1 MNHFSKISNK
11 LFYKLN
17 DNKEE
22 SILKVTKDSKTLLIM
37 HNLYLMTDRKGRAIT
52 SIDFLIEELGYKV
65 TKKIQPQVKEILNQ
79 LKQLGFI
86 EYEGEIKSY
95 SKIMKINTENLNV
108 NDEFFVVEE
117 DELKIIS
124 DASDDI
130 REVNKIIKVYF
141 YLKARCYKRGTEL
154 CYAGGQAETTY
165 CSYENISKHTLISEG
180 NIKKY
185 IDILK
190 EINLI
195 DYDNLGKKYKED
207 NPKLLT
213 DCANIYA
220 LIKISGKEFI
230 KDELREG
237 MKQQKY
243 DYEDKGFKITKK
255 DYKNNNRKINGRK
268 GYLIKKQNNNTIT
281 EGELMELESIVT
293 SHV

>member
-1 MNHFSKISNK
+1 
-11 LFYKLN
+11 
-17 DNKEE
+17 
-22 SILKVTKDSKTLLIM
+22 
-37 HNLYLMTDRKGRAIT
+37 
-52 SIDFLIEELGYKV
+52 
-65 TKKIQPQVKEILNQ
+65 
-79 LKQLGFI
+79 
-86 EYEGEIKSY
+86 
-95 SKIMKINTENLNV
+95 MKINTENLNV

-130 REVNKIIKVYF
+130 REVNNIIKVYF

>member
-1 MNHFSKISNK
+1 MSHFSKISNK
-11 LFYKLN
+11 LFYELN

-65 TKKIQPQVKEILNQ
+65 TKKIQPQIKEILKK
-79 LKQLGFI
+79 LKELGFI
-86 EYEGEIKSY
+86 DYKDEIKSY

-108 NDEFFVVEE
+108 DDEFFVVEE
-117 DELKIIS
+117 DELKIIY

-130 REVNKIIKVYF
+130 REINNILKVYF
-141 YLKARCYKRGTEL
+141 YLKARCYKRRTEIW
-154 CYAGGQAETTY
+154 YTGGRAETTY
-165 CSYENISKHTLISEG
+165 CSYENISKHTLIGEG

-213 DCANIYA
+213 DCANLYA
-220 LIKISGKEFI
+220 LIKVSGKEFI
-230 KDELREG
+230 KDELKEG
-237 MKQQKY
+237 LKQQRH
-243 DYEDKGFKITKK
+243 DYEERGFKITKK

-281 EGELMELESIVT
+281 KEELMELEDIIS

>member
-1 MNHFSKISNK
+1 MSHFSKISNK

-65 TKKIQPQVKEILNQ
+65 TKKIQPQIKEILNQ

-86 EYEGEIKSY
+86 DYEGEIKSY

-130 REVNKIIKVYF
+130 REVNNIIKVYF
-141 YLKARCYKRGTEL
+141 YLKARCHKRGTEL
-154 CYAGGQAETTY
+154 CYTGGQAETTY

-237 MKQQKY
+237 MKQQKF

-281 EGELMELESIVT
+281 EDELMELESIVS

>member
-130 REVNKIIKVYF
+130 REVNNIIKVYF

-230 KDELREG
+230 KDELRR
-237 MKQQKY
+237 
-243 DYEDKGFKITKK
+243 YET
-255 DYKNNNRKINGRK
+255 
-268 GYLIKKQNNNTIT
+268 T
-281 EGELMELESIVT
+281 EV
-293 SHV
+293 